1 MNPVKIRHIKWLI
14 SKDDY
19 YRNRAIQ
26 MGELMGTWIAELS
39 LSKMQSKEYYN
50 ALKKRNM
57 YSQRLLWYIKK
68 YRSNNYDE
76 IKDFNTQDMILNI
89 LLKIIIAT
97 VCLAAIFSLILIIW
111 AGFYV
116 HNGGEINIS
125 YDREDKKPEE
135 E

>member
-76 IKDFNTQDMILNI
+76 INDFNT
-89 LLKIIIAT
+89 
-97 VCLAAIFSLILIIW
+97 
-111 AGFYV
+111 
-116 HNGGEINIS
+116 
-125 YDREDKKPEE
+125 
-135 E
+135 

>member
-14 SKDDY
+14 GKDDY

-39 LSKMQSKEYYN
+39 LSKMQSKEYYS

-76 IKDFNTQDMILNI
+76 IKDFNT
-89 LLKIIIAT
+89 
-97 VCLAAIFSLILIIW
+97 
-111 AGFYV
+111 
-116 HNGGEINIS
+116 
-125 YDREDKKPEE
+125 
-135 E
+135 

>member
-39 LSKMQSKEYYN
+39 LSKMQSKEYYS

-68 YRSNNYDE
+68 YRSNKYDE
-76 IKDFNTQDMILNI
+76 INDFNT
-89 LLKIIIAT
+89 
-97 VCLAAIFSLILIIW
+97 
-111 AGFYV
+111 
-116 HNGGEINIS
+116 
-125 YDREDKKPEE
+125 
-135 E
+135 

>member
-1 MNPVKIRHIKWLI
+1 
-14 SKDDY
+14 
-19 YRNRAIQ
+19 
-26 MGELMGTWIAELS
+26 
-39 LSKMQSKEYYN
+39 
-50 ALKKRNM
+50 
-57 YSQRLLWYIKK
+57 
-68 YRSNNYDE
+68 
-76 IKDFNTQDMILNI
+76 MILNI

-97 VCLAAIFSLILIIW
+97 VCLAAILALILIIW